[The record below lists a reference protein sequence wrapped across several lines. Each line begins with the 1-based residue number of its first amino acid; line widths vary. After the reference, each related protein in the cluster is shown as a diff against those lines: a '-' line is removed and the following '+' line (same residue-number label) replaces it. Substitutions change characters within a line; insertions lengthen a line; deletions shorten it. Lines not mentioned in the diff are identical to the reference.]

1 MNCGQGRTARFSDDA
16 LAKTRRCRDA
26 RMKSPDARRNLI
38 LLLIVMSFLGGCGQS
53 VDEIASGT
61 GEFGA
66 GALSGQA
73 LFLVA
78 CSGCHRI
85 EPGGGHDVGPNL
97 AGIAGT
103 PAAGA
108 DDYRYSSGLAE
119 SGLSWDRATL
129 AAWIAATEILVP
141 GTTMTY
147 SNILTGEEVAL
158 VVDYLFDP
166 TSELQGEP
174 R

>member
-1 MNCGQGRTARFSDDA
+1 
-16 LAKTRRCRDA
+16 
-26 RMKSPDARRNLI
+26 
-38 LLLIVMSFLGGCGQS
+38 
-53 VDEIASGT
+53 
-61 GEFGA
+61 
-66 GALSGQA
+66 
-73 LFLVA
+73 
-78 CSGCHRI
+78 
-85 EPGGGHDVGPNL
+85 VGPNL

-166 TSELQGEP
+166 SSELQGEP